1 MWPFY
6 ILLIVAIVTVVV
18 VVWDD
23 WRGKRIDSEPDDDD
37 VARAVARSMKDWSV
51 PEDEDAGDDEESE
64 DEDEDDE
71 EGEDDS
77 EDEDG
82 DDEDEDGDDEEEDED
97 DSDAED
103 GDDDEDAEEEEAL
116 ETRLLHLESVS
127 VGDRGRLKVY
137 YLGDYYPL
145 RFGSHL
151 NRGGASGAVLRL
163 KDASDDGV
171 RYFAKM
177 LHQLLSDDDVVIAM
191 PGHQAGAAPAS
202 GGLRQLIQELQGPD
216 DLSDLLVRTVD
227 VPSSKM
233 ARSSGKARP
242 SKALHAQTLRI
253 IDPRAVRG
261 RTVLLLDD
269 VLTTGATMI
278 AASDVLRAAG
288 VGQVVCLA
296 LTRTVKARTA

>member
-37 VARAVARSMKDWSV
+37 IARAVARSMKDWSV
-51 PEDEDAGDDEESE
+51 PEDEDASDDEESE

-71 EGEDDS
+71 EDEDDS

-82 DDEDEDGDDEEEDED
+82 DDEEEDGDDSE
-97 DSDAED
+97 AED
-103 GDDDEDAEEEEAL
+103 GDDDADAEEEEAL

-171 RYFAKM
+171 RYFAKL
-177 LHQLLSDDDVVIAM
+177 LHPLLSDDDLVIAM

-202 GGLRQLIQELQGPD
+202 GGLRQLIQELQGPE

-233 ARSSGKARP
+233 ARSAGKARP
-242 SKALHAQTLRI
+242 SNALHAQTLRV